1 MKPYIV
7 LAALAALA
15 PGAMAQQRSTAPD
28 PRDPAAA
35 VAPVKYES
43 AFAGYAPYREEKL
56 APWRDVNDEVG
67 KVRGHAGIFGGA
79 GHAGHGAG
87 EKTGPAKPTAG
98 KPAAGKPAE
107 PAGQAPARGAPKAPA
122 GGHQGH

>member
-7 LAALAALA
+7 FAALTALV
-15 PGAMAQQRSTAPD
+15 PGAMAQQRSAAPD
-28 PRDPAAA
+28 PRDPASS
-35 VAPVKYES
+35 VPPVKYES

-56 APWRDVNDEVG
+56 APWREVNDEVG
-67 KVRGHAGIFGGA
+67 KVRGHVGIFGGA

-87 EKTGPAKPTAG
+87 EKAGPSKPAAG
-98 KPAAGKPAE
+98 KPAGKPAE